1 MLISQ
6 KIFVDLLLEI
16 DKLEKLNK
24 TLKEIETQYD
34 CDYNLVISQNQKF
47 IDYYRK
53 ALRDAKFRT
62 MR

>member
-6 KIFVDLLLEI
+6 KIYKNLLLEI
-16 DKLEKLNK
+16 DKLEKVNK

-34 CDYNLVISQNQKF
+34 CDYNLVVSQNQKF

-53 ALRDAKFRT
+53 VLGDAK
-62 MR
+62 